1 MAVSRAL
8 CWIAEEPEILVRVV
22 SRGKE
27 RRFVMQDGKAK
38 TIKDQR
44 LAAGSQKYEVG
55 YFAKKHGIKESD
67 ARRIIKQHSRDRDG
81 ADRVV
86 SRLRG

>member
-27 RRFVMQDGKAK
+27 RRFVIQDGKAK
-38 TIKDQR
+38 TVTDRR

-55 YFAKKHGIKESD
+55 YFAKKHGIKGSD
-67 ARRIIKQHSRDRDG
+67 ARRIIKQHGCHRDA
-81 ADRVV
+81 ADRAA